1 MGALALVLALA
12 VGWLGLSALVAAIW
26 VRCFVSGPVS
36 RHREIDLSAW
46 HVIAP
51 CDSSMRLLRRAPEC
65 LSPTMGPA
73 VVPGRP
79 ARPGTT
85 PPEGTG

>member
-1 MGALALVLALA
+1 MGALGIALALA
-12 VGWLGLSALVAAIW
+12 LGWFGLSALVAAVW
-26 VRCFVSGPVS
+26 VRCFADRPISL
-36 RHREIDLSAW
+36 RREIDLSAW

-51 CDSSMRLLRRAPEC
+51 CDSSMRLVRRAPGC
-65 LSPTMGPA
+65 LSPTMGQA